1 MQQTYNSFTT
11 NMKLR
16 IDQENQ
22 KTDEQEEIM
31 ETSKS
36 LLYIGLYQI
45 SLFEVMNVEKG
56 KPS

>member
-1 MQQTYNSFTT
+1 
-11 NMKLR
+11 MKLR